1 MMGDDIDSILN
12 EEEKRIEVEELK
24 EERERAGRR
33 KGKTLRSAPLGMDDD
48 MELGGLEPA
57 ELEHIDHHDDAE
69 KEGRIIEEKLTL
81 PISAATGKKKIPGTP
96 SVLGTPP
103 VKRQL
108 RASEAKM
115 KGTSSTK
122 KQKEYYSKE

>member
-1 MMGDDIDSILN
+1 MGDDIDSILN
-12 EEEKRIEVEELK
+12 EEEKRIEAEELK

-33 KGKTLRSAPLGMDDD
+33 KGKTLRSAPLGMDEDI
-48 MELGGLEPA
+48 EPGGLEPA

-69 KEGRIIEEKLTL
+69 KEARRIEEKLIL
-81 PISAATGKKKIPGTP
+81 PISAATGKKKIP
-96 SVLGTPP
+96 GTPP